1 MSIARICG
9 RDTSLRTAT
18 MANAKPAQPGSRVQ
32 IAAPEPGPP
41 LLASHSRHLGG
52 QVGDHNRR
60 SFGPD
65 DAHWQLRFG
74 TGKKSVQN
82 AFSPAT
88 IRDNACLGASVWP
101 DACSG
106 ARIIGDTC
114 VAESVL
120 CSRRKNCDRLTILCS
135 NLRPSIV
142 YRVSVRRE
150 SVAGQSSQSEEVQA

>member
-1 MSIARICG
+1 
-9 RDTSLRTAT
+9 

-120 CSRRKNCDRLTILCS
+120 FSRRKNCDRLRTLCS
-135 NLRPSIV
+135 NLCPSIV
-142 YRVSVRRE
+142 CRVSVREDRTK
-150 SVAGQSSQSEEVQA
+150 SWAGQMPEDRWN